1 MVVCSP
7 AAATRVEVETVN
19 QPIQRQSPPARRGR
33 RRLTPAE
40 LEARTRAVLI
50 ITLAGVL
57 GTVVLA
63 LVWSLLFVYQP
74 AEQSPNDA
82 AFLKILEPL
91 CFSICGALVG
101 LAAGG
106 VAKKS
111 NDHEGDQ

>member
-1 MVVCSP
+1 M
-7 AAATRVEVETVN
+7 
-19 QPIQRQSPPARRGR
+19 
-33 RRLTPAE
+33 
-40 LEARTRAVLI
+40 LI

-106 VAKKS
+106 VARKTS
-111 NDHEGDQ
+111 NDDEREQ

>member
-1 MVVCSP
+1 M
-7 AAATRVEVETVN
+7 
-19 QPIQRQSPPARRGR
+19 
-33 RRLTPAE
+33 
-40 LEARTRAVLI
+40 LI

-106 VAKKS
+106 VARKNTDNEKEQD
-111 NDHEGDQ
+111 NG